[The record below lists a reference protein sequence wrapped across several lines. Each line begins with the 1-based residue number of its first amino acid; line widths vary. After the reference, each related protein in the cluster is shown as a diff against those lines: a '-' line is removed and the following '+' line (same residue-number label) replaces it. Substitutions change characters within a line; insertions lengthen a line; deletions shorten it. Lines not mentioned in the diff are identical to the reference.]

1 MYHQGMKRGEIMQ
14 LSVSEKI
21 KIILGRKNMTVSD
34 LAKKLNTSRQ
44 NLTNKFARNNFSE
57 KELQEIAEAM
67 DCSVNVLFKLNDTE
81 ETI

>member
-1 MYHQGMKRGEIMQ
+1 MQ
-14 LSVSEKI
+14 LSMSEKI
-21 KIILGRKNMTVSD
+21 KIILGRRNMTVSD

>member
-1 MYHQGMKRGEIMQ
+1 MQ

-21 KIILGRKNMTVSD
+21 KIILGRRSMTVSD

>member
-21 KIILGRKNMTVSD
+21 KIILGRRNMTVSD

-44 NLTNKFARNNFSE
+44 NLTNKFARN
-57 KELQEIAEAM
+57 AEAM

>member
-1 MYHQGMKRGEIMQ
+1 MQ

-21 KIILGRKNMTVSD
+21 KIILGRRNMTVSV

-44 NLTNKFARNNFSE
+44 NLTNKFSRSNFSE
-57 KELQEIAEAM
+57 KELRQIAEAM
-67 DCSVNVLFKLNDTE
+67 DCSVDVLFTLNDTE

>member
-1 MYHQGMKRGEIMQ
+1 MYHQGVKRGEIMQ

-21 KIILGRKNMTVSD
+21 KIILGRRNMTVSD

-44 NLTNKFARNNFSE
+44 NLTNKFTRNNFSE

>member
-1 MYHQGMKRGEIMQ
+1 MQ

-21 KIILGRKNMTVSD
+21 KIILGRRNMTVSD

-44 NLTNKFARNNFSE
+44 NLTNKLARNNFSE

>member
-1 MYHQGMKRGEIMQ
+1 MQ

-21 KIILGRKNMTVSD
+21 KIILGRRKMTVSD

-67 DCSVNVLFKLNDTE
+67 DCSVNVLFKLNDAE

>member
-1 MYHQGMKRGEIMQ
+1 MQ

-21 KIILGRKNMTVSD
+21 KIILGHRNMTVSD

>member
-1 MYHQGMKRGEIMQ
+1 MQ

-21 KIILGRKNMTVSD
+21 KIILGRRNMTVSD

-44 NLTNKFARNNFSE
+44 NLTNKFSRSNVSE
-57 KELQEIAEAM
+57 KELRQIAEAM
-67 DCSVNVLFKLNDTE
+67 DCSVDVLFTLNDTE

>member
-21 KIILGRKNMTVSD
+21 KIILGRRNMTVSD

-44 NLTNKFARNNFSE
+44 NLTNKFSRSNFSE
-57 KELQEIAEAM
+57 KELRQIAEAM
-67 DCSVNVLFKLNDTE
+67 DCSVDVLFTLNDTE

>member
-1 MYHQGMKRGEIMQ
+1 ME

-21 KIILGRKNMTVSD
+21 KIILGRRNMTVKA
-34 LAKKLNTSRQ
+34 LADELGTSRQ

-57 KELQEIAEAM
+57 KEMQDIA
-67 DCSVNVLFKLNDTE
+67 NVLGCTFNAQFTLTDTG

>member
-1 MYHQGMKRGEIMQ
+1 MQ

-21 KIILGRKNMTVSD
+21 KIILGRRNMTVSD
-34 LAKKLNTSRQ
+34 LAKELNTSRQ

>member
-1 MYHQGMKRGEIMQ
+1 MQ

-21 KIILGRKNMTVSD
+21 KIILGRRNMTVSD

-44 NLTNKFARNNFSE
+44 NLTNKFARNNFSK

>member
-21 KIILGRKNMTVSD
+21 KIILGRRNMTVSD

-44 NLTNKFARNNFSE
+44 NLTNKFARNNFRE

>member
-1 MYHQGMKRGEIMQ
+1 MQ

-21 KIILGRKNMTVSD
+21 KIILGRRNMTISD
-34 LAKKLNTSRQ
+34 LAKNLNTSRQ

-57 KELQEIAEAM
+57 KELQQIAKAM
-67 DCSVNVLFKLNDTE
+67 NCSVNVIFTLTDTD

>member
-21 KIILGRKNMTVSD
+21 KIILGRRNMTVSD
-34 LAKKLNTSRQ
+34 LATKLNTSRQ

>member
-1 MYHQGMKRGEIMQ
+1 MQ

-21 KIILGRKNMTVSD
+21 RIILGRRNMTVSD

-44 NLTNKFARNNFSE
+44 NLTNKFSRSNFSE
-57 KELQEIAEAM
+57 KELRQIAEAM
-67 DCSVNVLFKLNDTE
+67 DCSVDVLFTLNDTE

>member
-1 MYHQGMKRGEIMQ
+1 MKVNYATFGDR
-14 LSVSEKI
+14 KI
-21 KIILGRKNMTVSD
+21 KIILGRRNMTVSD

>member
-1 MYHQGMKRGEIMQ
+1 MQ

-21 KIILGRKNMTVSD
+21 KIILGRRNMTVSD

-44 NLTNKFARNNFSE
+44 NLTNKFSRSNFSE
-57 KELQEIAEAM
+57 KELRQIAEAM
-67 DCSVNVLFKLNDTE
+67 GCSVDVLFTLNDTE

>member
-1 MYHQGMKRGEIMQ
+1 MQ

-21 KIILGRKNMTVSD
+21 KIILGRRKMTVSD

-44 NLTNKFARNNFSE
+44 NLTNKFSRSNFSE
-57 KELQEIAEAM
+57 KELRQIAEAM
-67 DCSVNVLFKLNDTE
+67 DCSVDVLFTLNDTE

>member
-1 MYHQGMKRGEIMQ
+1 MQ

-21 KIILGRKNMTVSD
+21 KIILGRRNMTVSD

-44 NLTNKFARNNFSE
+44 NLTNKFSRSNFSE
-57 KELQEIAEAM
+57 KELRQIAEAM
-67 DCSVNVLFKLNDTE
+67 DCSVDMLFTLNDTE

>member
-1 MYHQGMKRGEIMQ
+1 MQ

-21 KIILGRKNMTVSD
+21 KIILGRRNMTVSD

-44 NLTNKFARNNFSE
+44 NLTNKFSRSNFSE
-57 KELQEIAEAM
+57 KELRQIAEAM
-67 DCSVNVLFKLNDTE
+67 DFSVDVLFTLNDTE